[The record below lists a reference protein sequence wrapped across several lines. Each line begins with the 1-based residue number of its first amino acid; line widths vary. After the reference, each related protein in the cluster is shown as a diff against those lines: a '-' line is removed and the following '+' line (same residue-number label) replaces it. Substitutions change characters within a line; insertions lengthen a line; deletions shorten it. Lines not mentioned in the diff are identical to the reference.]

1 VVQDNVGAPSTQP
14 QSNGRQP
21 RGLSPLR
28 RGPEAAPTS
37 RNPLCPPRDRAST
50 STVVTR
56 LALML
61 AIIVGLAPV
70 LSYLTYSHTRI
81 ADQLDSS
88 LKIQALALT
97 DFIAAHPKT
106 WSAAPDRLLDNMDRY
121 LPRGDGFTVRDS
133 EDRTVLRL
141 APTRRGPFI
150 TRIRTIYALDHAHG
164 SIEAQV
170 SVFNELLLGLVVF
183 GTSLV
188 CVWLLWGPIRGLPLA
203 ALAVADRNL
212 RARDRYQRALLN
224 NFPFLVWL
232 KDVDS
237 RYLAVNA
244 KFLEVIGHPSEDT
257 LIGKADADIAHP
269 KWASILRND
278 GQDGQ
283 VDSPPRRMEEWTE
296 VNGQRRCFEIY
307 KSLVSLDDHVV
318 GTVGYARDITP
329 RKQDEEELI
338 FRALHDPL
346 TGLANRSLC
355 MDRITQANER
365 ALHRSGPG
373 FAVIFMDLDRFKAV
387 NDSLGHEAGDE
398 LLREVG
404 TRLAACARRMDTV
417 CRYGG
422 DEFILVLE
430 GMSPRQTMRT
440 IKRIRESLNEP
451 VRIGTHEMRL
461 KASYGVVY
469 APMEGSS
476 PEDLLRNANIAL
488 HQAKHCGRNRV
499 VVFKASMHETA
510 IQMMSLQGEMRQGLA
525 AGEFF
530 MVYQT
535 VFDLED
541 NSITGFEAL
550 MRWRHPQRGLVPPS
564 EFITLAEE
572 SGFIFELGHFALA
585 HACKDMA
592 ALLRTMP
599 EARHLNMSV
608 NLSPRQFS
616 RQGLTDQIRHALE
629 DNCLQPS
636 SLMLEITES
645 SMMRYP
651 TASAHILARLKA
663 KGVGIAID
671 DFGTGYSSMS
681 ALQRLPLDRLKI
693 DMSFVE
699 GMTESIGG
707 REIVRAIITLAHS
720 LHLQTVAEGIETEA
734 QQQLLREL
742 GCDLGQGY
750 LCSQPMVVADLPAAI
765 RKGAHAKVA

>member
-1 VVQDNVGAPSTQP
+1 M
-14 QSNGRQP
+14 
-21 RGLSPLR
+21 
-28 RGPEAAPTS
+28 
-37 RNPLCPPRDRAST
+37 
-50 STVVTR
+50 VTR

-61 AIIVGLAPV
+61 ALIVGLAPV

-81 ADQLDSS
+81 ASQLESS
-88 LKIQALALT
+88 LKIQALALG
-97 DFIAAHPKT
+97 DFIATQPET
-106 WSAAPDRLLDNMDRY
+106 WDKDQDRLVGSMDRY
-121 LPRGDGFTVRDS
+121 LPRGNGFTVQDAQGRS
-133 EDRTVLRL
+133 VLRMDSPL
-141 APTRRGPFI
+141 RGPLI
-150 TRIRTIYALDHAHG
+150 TRSRTIYALGLARG
-164 SIEAQV
+164 SIQASV
-170 SVFNELLLGLVVF
+170 SVLNELLLGMVVF
-183 GTSLV
+183 SISLV

-212 RARDRYQRALLN
+212 KARDRYQRALLN

-244 KFLEVIGHPSEDT
+244 KFLEVIGHPSEDK

-269 KWASILRND
+269 KWATILRND
-278 GQDGQ
+278 DQEGLM
-283 VDSPPRRMEEWTE
+283 DSQPRRMEEWTE

-318 GTVGYARDITP
+318 GTVGYAQDITP

-365 ALHRSGPG
+365 ALHRAGPG

-422 DEFILVLE
+422 DEFTLVLE

-451 VRIGTHEMRL
+451 MLIGAHEMRL
-461 KASYGVVY
+461 KASYGVIY
-469 APMEGSS
+469 APVEGSS

-488 HQAKHCGRNRV
+488 HQAKHSGRNRV

-535 VFDLED
+535 VFSLED

-550 MRWRHPQRGLVPPS
+550 MRWRHPQRGLVPPA
-564 EFITLAEE
+564 EFIALAEE

-592 ALLRTMP
+592 SLLRTMP
-599 EARHLNMSV
+599 EAKHLNMSV

-699 GMTESIGG
+699 GMTESVGG

-720 LHLQTVAEGIETEA
+720 LHLQTVAEGIETET
-734 QQQLLREL
+734 QQQLLKDL
-742 GCDLGQGY
+742 GCELGQGY
-750 LCSQPMVVADLPAAI
+750 LCSQPMEMADLPEAI
-765 RKGAHAKVA
+765 RRGPRLKVA